1 MYHIIDGIDIQMGN
15 NSASSNS
22 DTERN
27 YFN

>member
-15 NSASSNS
+15 NASSANS
-22 DTERN
+22 ETERN